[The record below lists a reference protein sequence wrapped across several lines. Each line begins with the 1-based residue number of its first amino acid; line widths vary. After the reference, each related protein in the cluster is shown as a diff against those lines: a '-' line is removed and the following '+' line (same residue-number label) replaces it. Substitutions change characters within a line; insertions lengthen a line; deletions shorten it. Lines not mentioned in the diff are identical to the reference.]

1 MRPSLAKRVPAVS
14 YMMFLICGMLLYA
27 KHFRYIHKIIGQY
40 FLCRVFP
47 STALFKD
54 QLIIEY
60 RPQEQKSGIIIFPA
74 RLQTAALR
82 KIIFPGLAAVINADI
97 TRNLLSLSFI
107 TLKRPLAIQTLSQR
121 FLDSESV
128 PPSSKWS
135 ISFIAMP
142 TASDF

>member
-27 KHFRYIHKIIGQY
+27 KYFRYIHKIIGQY
-40 FLCRVFP
+40 FLCRDFP

-74 RLQTAALR
+74 RLQTAPLR

-97 TRNLLSLSFI
+97 TRNLRSLVCSCVTSYYAFH
-107 TLKRPLAIQTLSQR
+107 LFPLLILFRTGC
-121 FLDSESV
+121 FLH
-128 PPSSKWS
+128 
-135 ISFIAMP
+135 
-142 TASDF
+142 

>member
-74 RLQTAALR
+74 RLQTAPLR

-97 TRNLLSLSFI
+97 TRNLRSLVCSCLTSYYAFH
-107 TLKRPLAIQTLSQR
+107 LFPLLILFQIGC
-121 FLDSESV
+121 FLH
-128 PPSSKWS
+128 
-135 ISFIAMP
+135 
-142 TASDF
+142 